1 MCFERK
7 TEHLYQHFFFFNF
20 QGQNG
25 WRVLQTGRQ
34 GEGVL
39 QCETQTCDWNS
50 TSSHLSVLS
59 VLFLCVLALFLTNTL
74 QGVEATTLLAPAV
87 TYPRRMPVQPA
98 VNNSD
103 PFFLSLFHRKQSWVR
118 RSEAEN
124 GKIIIAKL
132 VAQPLFVQSDN
143 DSSVTFTAFIC
154 FQCLF
159 SIDFRPVCIL
169 WVGSKWILY
178 CFKRGMKYYV
188 LSHPLIA
195 LLHNWV
201 KYCHEKTNM
210 SWGDWTQLSH
220 LPGNAR
226 QSLTC
231 VATLQYIRTLSVF
244 KKPYVAY
251 FVVLTQVWFTRK
263 AWTLLLLYI
272 SPNSD
277 KHRLL

>member
-1 MCFERK
+1 M
-7 TEHLYQHFFFFNF
+7 LFF
-20 QGQNG
+20 
-25 WRVLQTGRQ
+25 
-34 GEGVL
+34 
-39 QCETQTCDWNS
+39 
-50 TSSHLSVLS
+50 
-59 VLFLCVLALFLTNTL
+59 FLCVLALFLTNTL

-87 TYPRRMPVQPA
+87 TYPRWMPVLPA

-103 PFFLSLFHRKQSWVR
+103 PFFFLSLSHRKQSLVR

-124 GKIIIAKL
+124 GKIIIAKP

-143 DSSVTFTAFIC
+143 DSSVTFTTFIC

-159 SIDFRPVCIL
+159 SIDFRPVCLL
-169 WVGSKWILY
+169 WVGSKWMLY
-178 CFKRGMKYYV
+178 CFKSRMKYYV
-188 LSHPLIA
+188 LSFPLIA

-201 KYCHEKTNM
+201 KYCYEKTNM
-210 SWGDWTQLSH
+210 SWGDWMQLSH
-220 LPGNAR
+220 LPGNAH

-251 FVVLTQVWFTRK
+251 FVVFTQVEFTRK
-263 AWTLLLLYI
+263 AWTRFLLYI
-272 SPNSD
+272 FLNSD